1 MNPTG
6 PTSSCS
12 RRTLLRTGL
21 AGTAAIA
28 WGGAALSASARP
40 GTASA
45 ASAPA
50 TPRVEGPI
58 EHPPLPYAQDALAPH
73 VSAQT
78 LSFHHGKHHKA
89 YVDNA
94 NKMLAGSSLATKSIE
109 EIVRNAADEKNE
121 PLFNN
126 AAQAWNHAF
135 FWRCMN
141 PKGGGAPSG
150 KIAELVQRDL
160 GGADGFKQKFAEA
173 AKAQFG
179 SGWAWLVL
187 DGGKLSIEKTS
198 NADTPLVRGRKPL
211 LVLDVWEHAYYLD
224 YQNRRA
230 DFVTA
235 YLDHLVDWQFA
246 NANLG

>member
-1 MNPTG
+1 MSDVDP
-6 PTSSCS
+6 SQSCS

-21 AGTAAIA
+21 AGTAALA
-28 WGGAALSASARP
+28 WASGARA
-40 GTASA
+40 G
-45 ASAPA
+45 APA
-50 TPRVEGPI
+50 AAGVPAEPRVAGPI
-58 EHPPLPYAQDALAPH
+58 PFPDLPYAQDALAPH

-94 NKMLAGSSLATKSIE
+94 NKMLAGSSLESKSVE
-109 EIVRNAADEKNE
+109 EIVRAAAAEKNE

-135 FWRCMN
+135 FWRCMK
-141 PKGGGAPSG
+141 PKGGGAPG
-150 KIAELVQRDL
+150 GRIAELLKRDL
-160 GGADGFKQKFAEA
+160 GGLDGFKQTFADA
-173 AKAQFG
+173 AKSQFG

-187 DGGKLSIEKTS
+187 DGEKLAVEKTP
-198 NADTPLVRGRKPL
+198 NAETPLVRGRKPL
-211 LVLDVWEHAYYLD
+211 LVIDVWEHAYYLD

-235 YLDHLVDWQFA
+235 YLDHLVDWDFA
-246 NANLG
+246 SKNL